1 MYVGFLTCFSDFCY
15 TDVMEG
21 TIIRERM
28 GNPRYVPK
36 RYTDEPKEFGRAKV
50 VTWKPD
56 QPGSEDQRRAAQ
68 IQHDWAVQIR
78 WTAVAR
84 YGSLTKYAEATGLN
98 YDRLIKVLSG
108 REIMRLEDIAQAERL
123 LGVKVPV
130 AQENAG

>member
-1 MYVGFLTCFSDFCY
+1 MDFCY
-15 TDVMEG
+15 TYLMEG
-21 TIIRERM
+21 VIVPGRM

-36 RYTDEPKEFGRAKV
+36 RYTDEPKEFGRARA
-50 VTWKPD
+50 VTWKPV

-78 WTAVAR
+78 REAATK
-84 YGSLTKYAEATGLN
+84 YGSLAKYAETTGLS

-123 LGVKVPV
+123 LGVKAPD
-130 AQENAG
+130 AQEDAG